1 MWIVGGGGGVTTYM
15 GFEKDIPHIHV
26 VCFEDSSSF
35 GGILKDMTIPL
46 EEGWMYMSSGVL
58 R

>member
-1 MWIVGGGGGVTTYM
+1 M

-26 VCFEDSSSF
+26 VCFGDSCSP

-46 EEGWMYMSSGVL
+46 EEG
-58 R
+58 